1 MCEGTDADKGVLAQK
16 TELPGIYPNFL
27 LLLLI
32 KMMIIIVETEKPGY
46 HMNGIQTNL
55 NWTSLD
61 FWHEEV
67 SSTS

>member
-1 MCEGTDADKGVLAQK
+1 MQTKGVLAQK

-55 NWTSLD
+55 N
-61 FWHEEV
+61 
-67 SSTS
+67 